1 MSALSYLM
9 AVTGFASILALFEM
23 PYDFYVLLRGLVSIS
38 AVFLGVFAVIR
49 GNSVWLVLAVPVF
62 VLWFPLFGVTMDR
75 GSWAVLNVLAAIGFI
90 LAWKKF
96 DFAEKPSGSKP

>member
-9 AVTGFASILALFEM
+9 AVTGFASILALFDM
-23 PYDFYVLLRGLVSIS
+23 PYEFFVLLRGLVSIS

-49 GNSVWLVLAVPVF
+49 GNPVWLLLAVPAF

-75 GSWAVLNVLAAIGFI
+75 TSWAVLNVIAAIGF
-90 LAWKKF
+90 LYAWKNF
-96 DFAEKPSGSKP
+96 DFSERA